1 MRAAREEIVAA
12 LVTGALAAPEPE
24 RAHVALLEPLKGA
37 WRADRAFLAQAGT
50 RRSPRIVAE
59 IPTGSAV
66 AAFDPAVLEPAFGA
80 EAPAIIGPLPD
91 GSTWLAL
98 ALCPEPDDRWCV
110 ALGRTRSAWTAAE
123 RRSLAELRPYLELV
137 LGRAVLHA
145 QLGDAREREAAAAE
159 EHERFLNVISHEL
172 RNPLAPILMWTST
185 LRRMRPDDAEVL
197 RAAQAIAQ
205 SVNIER
211 RLIEELLDLSRLERG
226 VLEIVMETIDTYRA
240 RIAEAQLTLA
250 DELPAKR
257 MRVRADSR
265 RIGEVLGAL
274 VENAIKFTPHGGQ
287 IRVALAQRDG
297 RVELMVSDT
306 GPGIPADVLPRLFT
320 PFVQGKNARGGL
332 GLGLA
337 IAQRV
342 IVPQR
347 GTIEAANAVDG
358 GARFVVT
365 LPETAA

>member
-1 MRAAREEIVAA
+1 
-12 LVTGALAAPEPE
+12 
-24 RAHVALLEPLKGA
+24 
-37 WRADRAFLAQAGT
+37 
-50 RRSPRIVAE
+50 
-59 IPTGSAV
+59 
-66 AAFDPAVLEPAFGA
+66 VLEPAFGA
-80 EAPAIIGPLPD
+80 EAPVVVGPLPD

-98 ALCPEPDDRWCV
+98 GLRPERDDRWCV
-110 ALGRTRSAWTAAE
+110 ALGRRSTWTAAE
-123 RRSLAELRPYLELV
+123 RRSLAELRPCLELV

-145 QLGDAREREAAAAE
+145 HLAEAREREALAAE

-185 LRRMRPDDAEVL
+185 LRRLRPDDAEVL

-205 SVNIER
+205 SVNVER

-226 VLEIVMETIDTYRA
+226 VLEIVLETIDLRDVVRQALEPYRA

-250 DELPAKR
+250 DDLPAKDV
-257 MRVRADSR
+257 RVQADSR

-287 IRVALAQRDG
+287 IRVALAQRNG
-297 RVELMVSDT
+297 RVELVVSDT

-342 IVPQR
+342 LVPHH
-347 GTIEAANAVDG
+347 GTIEATNAGDG